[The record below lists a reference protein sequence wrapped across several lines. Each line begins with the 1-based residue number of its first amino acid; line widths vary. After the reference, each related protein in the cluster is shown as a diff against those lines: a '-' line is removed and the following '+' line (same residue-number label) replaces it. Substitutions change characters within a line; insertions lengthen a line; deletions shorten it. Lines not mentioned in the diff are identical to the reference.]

1 MTKKDKVVKKV
12 TEEETVKEEVKEE
25 FTIKVIKGF
34 EWKVDKDGKLLERL

>member
-1 MTKKDKVVKKV
+1 MAKKDKIVKKV
-12 TEEETVKEEVKEE
+12 IEEQEVKEEVKEE